1 MLFSKTSLSTRTLYQ
16 EWTSGVRKAVELH
29 HLYPKAYLKNVLGLK
44 QKQINQVANYAF
56 IEWPDNMDIS
66 DEAPSSYFPKLTA
79 GRSMDDIQNEDF
91 LFARRKNMAKIIRKG
106 YEKLNLWD
114 K

>member
-1 MLFSKTSLSTRTLYQ
+1 
-16 EWTSGVRKAVELH
+16 
-29 HLYPKAYLKNVLGLK
+29 
-44 QKQINQVANYAF
+44 
-56 IEWPDNMDIS
+56 MDIS

-79 GRSMDDIQNEDF
+79 GRSMDDIQKVESEHALPLDWENMNYEDF